1 MSIVSKLNE
10 DSSIRIP
17 EQILKK
23 SGLKPGAEII
33 WLYDEHGQIILMEKP
48 ESFEKL

>member
-1 MSIVSKLNE
+1 MTTVSKLNE

-17 EQILKK
+17 EDILEKPR
-23 SGLKPGAEII
+23 LKPGAELI
-33 WLYDEHGQIILMEKP
+33 WLYDKHGQIILMEKP